1 MYPSAIEA
9 FDRAINADPGFA
21 LAYAAKVHALLERGD
36 ATHSMQQHYRGVTV
50 ETSVLDVS
58 SPVAKASAAALIRD
72 CACARATAARA
83 VASPVCAEVA
93 SVNVPTPC
101 A

>member
-1 MYPSAIEA
+1 SGLSTDDRIIGGLPDADNRTAHSAK
-9 FDRAINADPGFA
+9 DS
-21 LAYAAKVHALLERGD
+21 LAMGQAPARSVQR
-36 ATHSMQQHYRGVTV
+36 HYRGVAAAK
-50 ETSVLDVS
+50 SVLDVS
-58 SPVAKASAAALIRD
+58 SPVAKASAAALISD

-83 VASPVCAEVA
+83 VARPVCAEVA